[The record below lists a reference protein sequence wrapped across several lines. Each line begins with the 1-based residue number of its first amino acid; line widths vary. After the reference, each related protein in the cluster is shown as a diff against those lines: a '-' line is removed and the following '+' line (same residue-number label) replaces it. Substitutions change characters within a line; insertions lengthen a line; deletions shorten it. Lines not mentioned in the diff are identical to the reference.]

1 MLKKIIDDLK
11 KEINLITDIGLD
23 IEMKDILKND
33 KNIEKFEINSEEN
46 KQYIIN
52 IKVKEFNKNRINNLF
67 IELFTFIK
75 YSDIN
80 FYTRSII
87 EDKIIYE
94 FISAKENMTGYYCNI
109 IFEKQ

>member
-46 KQYIIN
+46 K
-52 IKVKEFNKNRINNLF
+52 L
-67 IELFTFIK
+67 
-75 YSDIN
+75 
-80 FYTRSII
+80 
-87 EDKIIYE
+87 
-94 FISAKENMTGYYCNI
+94 
-109 IFEKQ
+109 